1 MTARTLRKAAHA
13 RAVHAGALFAGALLT
28 GALLTTGTA
37 QRLTAQQP
45 PVAQDRTKQQRDELE
60 RIRRERAELERQARA
75 LKSTVHDLSDERS
88 NLDRQADATARAV
101 GTLDRQILSLA
112 DEEADATSHL
122 VIAQDELVVKR
133 AILRYRVREIYKR
146 GGMFTLEAMLSANSF
161 GELLARYKYL
171 HLVAVRDRTLVTR
184 VAALGDQIATQRQS
198 LVKLRDDTESS
209 RQEKAQEERR
219 LRTLEQ
225 LRGRSLAQAESQQ
238 QQVEARIAQIVRDEA
253 RLTSVLAALDEAR
266 RRADAR
272 PGAAP
277 PSASTLTTRDLG
289 RLEWPV
295 DGTVLYRFGRQMN
308 ANSSTV
314 RWNGIGIGAAEGTP
328 VKAVSNGTVE
338 YAERFGTYGL
348 TVIVNHG
355 AGDYSIYGS
364 LAQAKVAKNT
374 KVIKGQVIG
383 TVGTSDPDLT
393 AHLHFEIR
401 PNGRAVDPLDW
412 LRANK

>member
-1 MTARTLRKAAHA
+1 MMP
-13 RAVHAGALFAGALLT
+13 ALLLC
-28 GALLTTGTA
+28 ALLAGTMLTVA
-37 QRLTAQQP
+37 APRRLAAQQP
-45 PVAQDRTKQQRDELE
+45 PSAQDRTKQQRDELE
-60 RIRRERAELERQARA
+60 RIRRERAELERRARE
-75 LKSTVHDLSDERS
+75 LKSTVHDLSEERS
-88 NLDRQADATARAV
+88 NLDRQADATARVV

-112 DEEADATSHL
+112 DEEADATSNL

-146 GGMFTLEAMLSANSF
+146 GGMFSLEAMLSANSF

-184 VAALGDQIATQRQS
+184 VAALGEEISTQRQS
-198 LVKLRDDTESS
+198 LVKLRNDTESS

-225 LRGRSLAQAESQQ
+225 RRGRSLVQAESQQ
-238 QQVEARIAQIVRDEA
+238 QQVEARLAQIARDEA
-253 RLTSVLAALDEAR
+253 RLTSVLASLEEAR
-266 RRADAR
+266 RRAEAR
-272 PGAAP
+272 PGAAA

-289 RLEWPV
+289 RLDWPV
-295 DGTVLYRFGRQMN
+295 DGTVLYRFGRQVN
-308 ANSSTV
+308 ANNSTV
-314 RWNGIGIGAAEGTP
+314 RWNGIGIGASEGTP

-374 KVIKGQVIG
+374 KVTKGQVIG
-383 TVGTSDPDLT
+383 TVGTSDPDLA

-412 LRANK
+412 LRANR